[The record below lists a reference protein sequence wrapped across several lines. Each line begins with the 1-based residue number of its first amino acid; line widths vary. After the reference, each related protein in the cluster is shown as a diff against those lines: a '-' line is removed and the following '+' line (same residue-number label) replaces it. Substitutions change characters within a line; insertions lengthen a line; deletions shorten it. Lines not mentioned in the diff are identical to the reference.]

1 MAESSGRAVLIDF
14 DRAGLMGEDPWEAA
28 RRRKGPSGGRQR
40 DFMVGTLVYM
50 APELLRRQPWS
61 AASDMYSLAITL
73 NELLTGCVPFS
84 DVRTTSEQVN

>member
-1 MAESSGRAVLIDF
+1 
-14 DRAGLMGEDPWEAA
+14 MGEDPWEAA
-28 RRRKGPSGGRQR
+28 RRRKGPSGGRQK